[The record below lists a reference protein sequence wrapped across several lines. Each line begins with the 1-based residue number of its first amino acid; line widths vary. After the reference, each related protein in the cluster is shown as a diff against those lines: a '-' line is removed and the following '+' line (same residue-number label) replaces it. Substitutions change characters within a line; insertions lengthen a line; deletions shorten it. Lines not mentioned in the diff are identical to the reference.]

1 MDGAGRAAAAPR
13 EGEARNGAGPGG
25 AGDERS
31 DVDHGRLSSL
41 GPVAAPNGTAPVGP
55 PSKFRPE
62 RLRALR
68 HPIDLVGRLLIARQ
82 LESSLRFKSSERFG
96 YEIAHRRDFFRHAF
110 HYLRF
115 NGIDGDYAEF
125 GSHGAYTFRLA
136 WGASELLGQPC
147 HLWAFDSFEG
157 LPGADDARDDHP
169 QWQAGTMATALP
181 EFQRLCRKAGIPQD
195 RYSAVAGYYS
205 STLAPEAAGR
215 RPDRVSFAYV
225 DCDLFSSTE
234 PVLDFLETRLRPG
247 SIIAFDDYYCY
258 APDGPSGERLAARE
272 HFAGSQWTLVP
283 YIQYG
288 WAGMSF
294 VVEQRDAAHPVSA
307 SW

>member
-1 MDGAGRAAAAPR
+1 MDGSGRAARAPR
-13 EGEARNGAGPGG
+13 QGDAWNVALADG

-31 DVDHGRLSSL
+31 WAEQPGPSL
-41 GPVAAPNGTAPVGP
+41 TGSVALENRTTPSIP
-55 PSKFRPE
+55 PKSRP
-62 RLRALR
+62 RSLRALR
-68 HPIDLVGRLLIARQ
+68 HPIDLVGRLLIVRQ

-96 YEIAHRRDFFRHAF
+96 YEIPHRRDFFRHAF

-136 WGASELLGQPC
+136 WGAAELLGQPC

-181 EFQRLCRKAGIPQD
+181 EFRRLCQRAGIPED

-205 STLAPEAAGR
+205 TTLAPEVTDP
-215 RPDRVSFAYV
+215 RPRQVSFAYV

-247 SIIAFDDYYCY
+247 SIVAFDDYYCY

-272 HFAGSQWTLVP
+272 HFAESRWALVP

-294 VVEQRDAAHPVSA
+294 VVEQRDAGRPGSP
-307 SW
+307 W